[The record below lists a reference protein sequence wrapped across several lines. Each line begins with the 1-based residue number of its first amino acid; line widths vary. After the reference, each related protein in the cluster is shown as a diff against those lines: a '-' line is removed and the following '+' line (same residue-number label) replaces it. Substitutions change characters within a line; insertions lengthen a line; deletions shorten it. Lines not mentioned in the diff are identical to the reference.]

1 VAFFANLFSRFGT
14 FVIVQPASRIA
25 ASWTAKQ
32 YVFLSDVC
40 AHAFLCPASCFSDL
54 PITRFPYLPILL
66 RASVVGFCDL
76 WLLRVSITEVTVKN
90 QKQAEN
96 GIETRYCVV

>member
-25 ASWTAKQ
+25 ASWSAKQ

-40 AHAFLCPASCFSDL
+40 AHAFLRPACCVLLSASCFSDL
-54 PITRFPYLPILL
+54 PITRFLDHPIPI
-66 RASVVGFCDL
+66 SVIPV
-76 WLLRVSITEVTVKN
+76 
-90 QKQAEN
+90 
-96 GIETRYCVV
+96 

>member
-14 FVIVQPASRIA
+14 FVIVQPASRMA
-25 ASWTAKQ
+25 TSWTAKQ

-40 AHAFLCPASCFSDL
+40 AHAFLRPASGVLFSDL
-54 PITRFPYLPILL
+54 PISRSPDSSPRL
-66 RASVVGFCDL
+66 RDSAVGFCDL

-90 QKQAEN
+90 QK
-96 GIETRYCVV
+96 TS